1 MALRIGGRAIDVRVS
16 TLPSSH
22 GERVVLRLLDK
33 NSVNLDLLTL
43 GMPPALL
50 DRVDA
55 LIARPHGIILVTGPT
70 GSGKSTT
77 LDAALSRL
85 DARERNIM
93 TIEDP
98 VEYELEGIGQTQ
110 VNAKVEMTFARGL
123 RAILRQDPDVV
134 LVGEI
139 RDGETA
145 QIACQASLTGH
156 LVLSTLHTNSA
167 LGAISRLQDMGV
179 EPFLLSTSLLAVM
192 SQRLVRQLC
201 PHCRQP
207 WQADANTARQMAVPV
222 GARLWQP
229 KGCPWQCNFIGYRGR
244 TGIHEL
250 LLIDDRVRAA
260 IHRGENELTLIQ
272 QLGPAWQTLR
282 HAGRDKA
289 LAGIT
294 SWEEVMRVT
303 EQQKRRKAS
312 KMALFRYQALD
323 AQGKTRRGLQQA
335 DSARHARQLLR
346 DKGWLAL
353 EVTTAD
359 PARRLWAGGS
369 LTRRTSAG
377 DLALL
382 TRELATLVAAGIPL
396 EKALD
401 AVAQQCEKP
410 SLRTLMAGVC
420 SKVLEGHSL
429 AEAMRAYPAC
439 FDGLFCAM
447 AAAGETSGHHGVLN
461 RLADYTEQRQQ
472 LRARL
477 WQAMIDPIVLTLVA
491 ISVIAILLSTVVPKV
506 VEQFVHLKQALPFST
521 RPRNEL
527 SDIVRSAGPW
537 LALLS
542 LLALLALR
550 YLLRQPARRLA
561 WDRALLRLPVIGR
574 VARSVNSARYARTLS
589 ILNAS
594 AVPLLLSMRM
604 SADVLS
610 NAWARSQLAAASE
623 SVREGVSLHRALD
636 DGLFLLMMRYMIAS
650 GEQSGE
656 TDRHAGA
663 RGGEPGPGAERA
675 DPDGPQPV

>member
-1 MALRIGGRAIDVRVS
+1 
-16 TLPSSH
+16 
-22 GERVVLRLLDK
+22 
-33 NSVNLDLLTL
+33 
-43 GMPPALL
+43 
-50 DRVDA
+50 
-55 LIARPHGIILVTGPT
+55 
-70 GSGKSTT
+70 
-77 LDAALSRL
+77 
-85 DARERNIM
+85 
-93 TIEDP
+93 
-98 VEYELEGIGQTQ
+98 
-110 VNAKVEMTFARGL
+110 
-123 RAILRQDPDVV
+123 
-134 LVGEI
+134 
-139 RDGETA
+139 
-145 QIACQASLTGH
+145 
-156 LVLSTLHTNSA
+156 
-167 LGAISRLQDMGV
+167 
-179 EPFLLSTSLLAVM
+179 
-192 SQRLVRQLC
+192 
-201 PHCRQP
+201 
-207 WQADANTARQMAVPV
+207 
-222 GARLWQP
+222 
-229 KGCPWQCNFIGYRGR
+229 
-244 TGIHEL
+244 
-250 LLIDDRVRAA
+250 
-260 IHRGENELTLIQ
+260 
-272 QLGPAWQTLR
+272 
-282 HAGRDKA
+282 
-289 LAGIT
+289 
-294 SWEEVMRVT
+294 
-303 EQQKRRKAS
+303 
-312 KMALFRYQALD
+312 MALFRYQALD

-382 TRELATLVAAGIPL
+382 TRQLATLVAAGIPL

-410 SLRTLMAGVC
+410 SLRTLMAGVR

-429 AEAMRAYPAC
+429 AEAMRGYPAC

-447 AAAGETSGHHGVLN
+447 VAAGETSGHLDGVLN

-477 WQAMIDPIVLTLVA
+477 LQAMIYPIVLTLVA

-521 RPRNEL
+521 RLLMSL

-537 LALLS
+537 LA
-542 LLALLALR
+542 
-550 YLLRQPARRLA
+550 LRQPARRLA

-594 AVPLLLSMRM
+594 AVPLLLSMRI

-623 SVREGVSLHRALD
+623 SVREGVSLHRALESTA
-636 DGLFLLMMRYMIAS
+636 LFPPMMRYMIAS

-656 TDRHAGA
+656 LTAML
-663 RGGEPGPGAERA
+663 ERA
-675 DPDGPQPV
+675 AENQDRELSAQIQMALSLFEPLLVVTMAGMVLFIVLAILQPILQLNTLMSM

>member
-1 MALRIGGRAIDVRVS
+1 
-16 TLPSSH
+16 
-22 GERVVLRLLDK
+22 
-33 NSVNLDLLTL
+33 
-43 GMPPALL
+43 
-50 DRVDA
+50 
-55 LIARPHGIILVTGPT
+55 
-70 GSGKSTT
+70 
-77 LDAALSRL
+77 
-85 DARERNIM
+85 
-93 TIEDP
+93 
-98 VEYELEGIGQTQ
+98 
-110 VNAKVEMTFARGL
+110 
-123 RAILRQDPDVV
+123 
-134 LVGEI
+134 
-139 RDGETA
+139 
-145 QIACQASLTGH
+145 
-156 LVLSTLHTNSA
+156 
-167 LGAISRLQDMGV
+167 
-179 EPFLLSTSLLAVM
+179 
-192 SQRLVRQLC
+192 
-201 PHCRQP
+201 
-207 WQADANTARQMAVPV
+207 
-222 GARLWQP
+222 
-229 KGCPWQCNFIGYRGR
+229 
-244 TGIHEL
+244 
-250 LLIDDRVRAA
+250 
-260 IHRGENELTLIQ
+260 
-272 QLGPAWQTLR
+272 
-282 HAGRDKA
+282 
-289 LAGIT
+289 
-294 SWEEVMRVT
+294 
-303 EQQKRRKAS
+303 
-312 KMALFRYQALD
+312 MALFRYQALD

-382 TRELATLVAAGIPL
+382 TRQLATLVAAGIPL

-410 SLRTLMAGVC
+410 SLRTLMAGVR

-429 AEAMRAYPAC
+429 AEAMRGYPAC

-447 AAAGETSGHHGVLN
+447 VAAGETSGHLDGVLN

-477 WQAMIDPIVLTLVA
+477 LQAMIYPIVLTLVA

-521 RPRNEL
+521 RLLMSL

-550 YLLRQPARRLA
+550 Y
-561 WDRALLRLPVIGR
+561 LLRLPVIGR

-594 AVPLLLSMRM
+594 AVPLLLSMRI

-623 SVREGVSLHRALD
+623 SVREGVSLHRALESTA
-636 DGLFLLMMRYMIAS
+636 LFPPMMRYMIAS

-656 TDRHAGA
+656 LTAML
-663 RGGEPGPGAERA
+663 ERA
-675 DPDGPQPV
+675 AENQDRELSAQIQMALSLFEPLLVVTMAGMVLFIVLAILQPILQLNTLMSM